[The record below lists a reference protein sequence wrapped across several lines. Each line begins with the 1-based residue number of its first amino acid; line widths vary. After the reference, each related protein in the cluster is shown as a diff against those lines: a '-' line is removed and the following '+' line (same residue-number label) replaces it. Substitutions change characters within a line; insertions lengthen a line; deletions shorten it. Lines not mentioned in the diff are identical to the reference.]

1 MAQTIFFLFSD
12 KTYTG
17 SINVNGNSNNTETQ
31 SSEVSV
37 EPVLDNKDM
46 CPLLSLEAE
55 RFSFVSGFTREIT
68 G

>member
-1 MAQTIFFLFSD
+1 MAQMGFLLFSD

-17 SINVNGNSNNTETQ
+17 SINVNGNINNTETQ
-31 SSEVSV
+31 SSEGSV
-37 EPVLDNKDM
+37 EPVWDNKDM